1 MPSGKLDAKTVE
13 GAKPRATK
21 YRLSDG
27 GGLLLEV
34 VPTGAK
40 VWLARVTVA
49 GKRRDHGLGGWPAVT
64 LAQARQKAL
73 AARREALSGADPVK
87 ARHDARKA
95 LEAARKA
102 EEEAERRRFEN
113 VLEEVIRAEAPS
125 WKNARTP
132 DMWRASLRL
141 HAAPLMAKPVA
152 AITREMVADTIAPI
166 WHEKPVI
173 AGKTLRRIGAVLRFA
188 AAHGWR
194 PNDNVTDVKLLRNM
208 GLTAQAGGAKQASL
222 PWQQVPAFM
231 EALQGMAG
239 MAPIAL
245 RFVVLTAL
253 RSGEA
258 RAARWDWL
266 SFDGTPALIVPGAN
280 MKGRKTVSAQSHR
293 VPLSAAALQALADAY
308 GEAHGVKVALAD
320 LPKLARLA
328 GQSLIFPNQG
338 RTAPLTDMAISA
350 VIKRMNED
358 EGGARWRDPDGRAAV
373 PHGFR
378 SSFRTWCD
386 DCHPGERE
394 AAEKALA
401 HEDASKVAG
410 RYRRSDLFDRRIGLM
425 AAWGEHCTKKPNAV
439 VPIGKARAKVAR

>member
-1 MPSGKLDAKTVE
+1 V
-13 GAKPRATK
+13 
-21 YRLSDG
+21 
-27 GGLLLEV
+27 
-34 VPTGAK
+34 
-40 VWLARVTVA
+40 
-49 GKRRDHGLGGWPAVT
+49 VT
-64 LAQARQKAL
+64 LAEARRHAL
-73 AARREALSGADPVK
+73 AARAEARKGRDPIETRQ
-87 ARHDARKA
+87 AARKA

-113 VLEEVIRAEAPS
+113 VLEEVIQAEAPS

-141 HAAPLMAKPVA
+141 HAAPLMSKPVG
-152 AITREMVADTIAPI
+152 AITREMVVDAIKPI

-194 PNDNVTDVKLLRNM
+194 ANDNAADVRLLRNM

-222 PWQQVPAFM
+222 PWQQAPAFM

-439 VPIGKARAKVAR
+439 VPIGKARAKASRA

>member
-1 MPSGKLDAKTVE
+1 MPKNLDAKTVE
-13 GAKPRATK
+13 TAKPRARP

-27 GGLLLEV
+27 GGLLLQVE
-34 VPTGAK
+34 PTGGK
-40 VWLARVTVA
+40 SWLVRFMQA
-49 GKRRDHGLGGWPAVT
+49 GRRREAGLGGWPLVS
-64 LAQARQKAL
+64 LSEARTKAAKARAEARNGSDPIL
-73 AARREALSGADPVK
+73 ARREAL
-87 ARHDARKA
+87 KA

-102 EEEAERRRFEN
+102 EEEAERRIFAN

-125 WKNARTP
+125 WKNARTA
-132 DMWRASLRL
+132 DQWRASLRL
-141 HAAPLMAKPVA
+141 HAAPLMAEPVG
-152 AITREMVADTIAPI
+152 AITREMVAHAIKPI

-194 PNDNVTDVKLLRNM
+194 PNDNVTELKLLRNM
-208 GLTAQAGGAKQASL
+208 GLTAQVGGAKQASL
-222 PWQQVPAFM
+222 PWQQVPALM

-245 RFVVLTAL
+245 RFLILTAL

-266 SFDGTPALIVPGAN
+266 SFDGTPALTVPGAN
-280 MKGRKTVSAQSHR
+280 MKGRKTVAAQSHR
-293 VPLSAAALQALADAY
+293 IPLSVAALQALADAY
-308 GEAHGVKVALAD
+308 GEAHGQKVAVAD
-320 LPKLARLA
+320 LSKLAKVA
-328 GQSLIFPNQG
+328 GESLIFPNQS
-338 RTAPLTDMAISA
+338 RTGPLTDMAISA
-350 VIKRMNED
+350 VIKRMNEG
-358 EGGARWRDPDGRAAV
+358 EAALIWRDPDGRAAV

-401 HEDASKVAG
+401 HEDGNKVAG

-425 AAWGEHCTKKPNAV
+425 NSWGQHCCKPAAPV
-439 VPIGKARAKVAR
+439 VAMPRKAAQ